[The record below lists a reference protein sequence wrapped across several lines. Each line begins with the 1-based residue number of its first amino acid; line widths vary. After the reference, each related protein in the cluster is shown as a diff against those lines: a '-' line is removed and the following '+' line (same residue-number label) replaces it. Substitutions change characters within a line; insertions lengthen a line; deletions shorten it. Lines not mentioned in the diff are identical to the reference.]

1 MLEQIFDTK
10 IKIKILKVFF
20 NNSNKAFQTLD
31 IANFAKISSSRASE
45 CLNHLVNIGILSSQ
59 KIGKGYLFRINQ
71 SNYFVKII
79 FYAFKK
85 EKKFADTIVKEFV
98 SLIKKEKSIKS
109 IALFGSAIRELKF
122 GSDIDILVVYDG
134 KIDEFFVQQA
144 ASELT
149 QNYSIMVSVL
159 LMSAR
164 ELKSKAKHG
173 EGFMINVLANN
184 KLIYGNDLEDI
195 VYGSFVKK
203 R

>member
-79 FYAFKK
+79 LNGEEIKEGLHKDLVYYESLGGFEYNQFKSYLQSRI
-85 EKKFADTIVKEFV
+85 DPNYD
-98 SLIKKEKSIKS
+98 
-109 IALFGSAIRELKF
+109 
-122 GSDIDILVVYDG
+122 DI
-134 KIDEFFVQQA
+134 FC
-144 ASELT
+144 S
-149 QNYSIMVSVL
+149 
-159 LMSAR
+159 
-164 ELKSKAKHG
+164 
-173 EGFMINVLANN
+173 
-184 KLIYGNDLEDI
+184 NDDDFD
-195 VYGSFVKK
+195 YTK
-203 R
+203 